1 MERSKEILDTDE
13 MEENKVYYLQIRG
26 ENRDSKKVRYY
37 KRLAFRWKIT
47 AIIATMSLIL
57 ISAFLLLGY
66 SKLSKEYIDLY
77 DAYLDNQFT
86 YDYNISNEEYQ
97 KELNELVSVL
107 MQLK

>member
-1 MERSKEILDTDE
+1 MERPKEILDIDE

-26 ENRDSKKVRYY
+26 ENQDNKKVQYY

-66 SKLSKEYIDLY
+66 SKLSKEYTDLY

>member
-1 MERSKEILDTDE
+1 MEPVKKILDTNE
-13 MEENKVYYLQIRG
+13 MEENKVYYLQVRG
-26 ENRDSKKVRYY
+26 ENRDSRKVQYY

-66 SKLSKEYIDLY
+66 SKLSKEYTDLY

-86 YDYNISNEEYQ
+86 YAYDIDNEEYQ

-107 MQLK
+107 IQLK